1 MLLDVFP
8 ALSFYPEASRILCF
22 LLISS
27 HHRLTSSS
35 LSPKFPL
42 FLEEQF
48 SRSHSPGHTSLPN
61 PCSYFHTMTWGPRSL
76 QEQSPAAPPATF
88 HSVIDP
94 RLLSST
100 PPQLCPFIFQTVG
113 THSLPEPAVG
123 SLVGSVFV
131 LNKETI
137 TSIKLLLF
145 QEKRGE

>member
-1 MLLDVFP
+1 MFP
-8 ALSFYPEASRILCF
+8 ALCFYPEASRILCF
-22 LLISS
+22 LLTSS
-27 HHRLTSSS
+27 HHQLTSSS
-35 LSPKFPL
+35 LSLKFPL

-48 SRSHSPGHTSLPN
+48 SRRHSPGHTSLPN
-61 PCSYFHTMTWGPRSL
+61 PRSYFHTMTRGPRPL

-94 RLLSST
+94 RLLSAP

-123 SLVGSVFV
+123 SLVESVFV

-137 TSIKLLLF
+137 TSVKLLLF
-145 QEKRGE
+145 QEESGE